1 MAKINN
7 DLKDLVIARIEA
19 YSNDVGLI
27 IGADKHY
34 SKSELVDNVKNE
46 TELGR
51 QIIGIQL
58 EYLQDIIKGNIYTA
72 LDQ

>member
-19 YSNDVGLI
+19 YFDEVGLI
-27 IGADKHY
+27 IESDKHY

-51 QIIGIQL
+51 QIIDIQL
-58 EYLQDIIKGNIYTA
+58 EYLQDMIKGNIYTA

>member
-1 MAKINN
+1 MVKINK

-34 SKSELVDNVKNE
+34 SKSELIDNVKKE
-46 TELGR
+46 TKLGQ
-51 QIIGIQL
+51 QIIEMQL
-58 EYLQDIIKGNIYTA
+58 EYLQDMVKGNIYTA

>member
-19 YSNDVGLI
+19 YSDEVGLI
-27 IGADKHY
+27 IGSDKHY

-51 QIIGIQL
+51 QIIDIQL
-58 EYLQDIIKGNIYTA
+58 EYLQDMIRGNIYTA

>member
-1 MAKINN
+1 MVKINK

-27 IGADKHY
+27 IGEDKHY
-34 SKSELVDNVKNE
+34 SKSDLINNVKKE
-46 TELGR
+46 TKLGK
-51 QIIGIQL
+51 QIIEMQL
-58 EYLQDIIKGNIYTA
+58 EYLQDMVKGNIYTA